1 MTALALLFATTIAI
15 WPGSP
20 PDAQPAAAPELTT
33 VVTNPLVAG
42 RPWKAITSVSQP
54 AMTVYAPKSKGNGV
68 AVVVF
73 PGGAY
78 HGIAIDLEGT
88 EVCEWIVTKG
98 VTCVVLKYRVPNSG
112 PESPIALQD
121 AQRTLGL
128 VRSHAAEWHIDKNKV
143 GVIGFSAGGHLAAN
157 LSTHFDKRAYAAVD
171 AADRESCRPD
181 FVALIYPA
189 FLPLVTPA
197 KEMPPMFLVQAE
209 DDPVVDVTNTVVF
222 FEALKKAG
230 VPAEMHLYAHGGHGF
245 GLRPTN
251 LPITRWPELA
261 EAWLKTIGILPE

>member
-1 MTALALLFATTIAI
+1 MNVLLLAITIAI

-20 PDAQPAAAPELTT
+20 PDAQPAAAPETTT
-33 VVTNPLVAG
+33 VVANPLVAG

-54 AMTVYAPKSKGNGV
+54 AMTVYAPKTKNIGA

-78 HGIAIDLEGT
+78 HGVAIDLEGT
-88 EVCEWIVTKG
+88 EVCDWIVTKG

-112 PESPIALQD
+112 PESPIALED
-121 AQRTLGL
+121 AQRTIGL
-128 VRSHAAEWHIDKNKV
+128 VRSHAAEWHVDKNKV

-157 LSTHFDKRAYAAVD
+157 VGTHCDKRAYPPID
-171 AADRESCRPD
+171 AADAESCRPD
-181 FVALIYPA
+181 FEALIYPA
-189 FLPLVTPA
+189 FLPLITPT
-197 KEMPPMFLVQAE
+197 KETPPTFVVQAE
-209 DDPVVDVTNTVVF
+209 DDPAVDVTKSIAY

-230 VPAEMHLYAHGGHGF
+230 VAAEMHLYAHGGHGF
-245 GLRPTN
+245 GIRPTH
-251 LPITRWPELA
+251 LPITHWPALA